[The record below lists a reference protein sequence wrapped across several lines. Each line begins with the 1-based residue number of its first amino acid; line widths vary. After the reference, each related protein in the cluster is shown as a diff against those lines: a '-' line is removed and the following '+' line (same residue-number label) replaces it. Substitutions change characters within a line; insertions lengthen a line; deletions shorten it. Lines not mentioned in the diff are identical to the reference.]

1 MATLTLTGNISA
13 QELTEILQQHF
24 SRRHKWIDNDGTGA
38 LTSGYP
44 ENTNADSIVVGFLPQ
59 SIPNEAEDIEELHDL
74 LNWKNKEIMD
84 LQDSTAKALES
95 SQTFQRQHQAL
106 YDRFVSL
113 RQMFDEQKLSLLNTL
128 WIHCGAYHPDLR
140 EIPVLEDMARFIE
153 NEDRVGEF
161 SVGET
166 LGQGQFATVRSC
178 CRDGCEKEL
187 AVKIIKKDR
196 FTTFTALKRISNEI
210 KILRRL
216 RSDFIV
222 SVKDVVQTMDNLY
235 IITEKG
241 GRDLFESFDDNPDGV
256 PESWAKEVIVCVLKA
271 VLYCHEQGICHRG
284 ALHTQHSTINH
295 YPLTLFTHLV
305 LPYLTIPYLT
315 IPSISRVSTSN
326 RFINMFSYSR

>member
-1 MATLTLTGNISA
+1 MTILTVTGNVSA
-13 QELTEILQQHF
+13 KELSDILQHHF
-24 SRRHKWIDNDGTGA
+24 SSRQIWIDNDGNGPLLSTFSE
-38 LTSGYP
+38 T
-44 ENTNADSIVVGFLPQ
+44 NNADDLVVGFLPSQ
-59 SIPNEAEDIEELHDL
+59 NSNDTIEELHDTIV
-74 LNWKNKEIMD
+74 WKNKEIKE
-84 LQDSTAKALES
+84 LEKTTAKALES
-95 SQTFQRQHQAL
+95 VQTFQRQHQEL

-113 RQMFDEQKLSLLNTL
+113 RQVFDDQKLSLLNTL

-140 EIPVLEDMARFIE
+140 EIPVLEDMSKFTE
-153 NEDRVGEF
+153 TEDRVGEF
-161 SVGET
+161 SVGDT

-178 CRDGCEKEL
+178 CRDGSEKEL

-235 IITEKG
+235 IVTEKG

-284 ALHTQHSTINH
+284 
-295 YPLTLFTHLV
+295 
-305 LPYLTIPYLT
+305 
-315 IPSISRVSTSN
+315 PSN
-326 RFINMFSYSR
+326 

>member
-1 MATLTLTGNISA
+1 MTILTVTGNICA
-13 QELTEILQQHF
+13 KELSDILQQHF
-24 SRRHKWIDNDGTGA
+24 STRNIWIDNDGNGPLLSTYSE
-38 LTSGYP
+38 T
-44 ENTNADSIVVGFLPQ
+44 NNADDLVVGFLPSQ
-59 SIPNEAEDIEELHDL
+59 NSNDTIEELHDTIV
-74 LNWKNKEIMD
+74 WKNKEIKE
-84 LQDSTAKALES
+84 LEKTTAKALES
-95 SQTFQRQHQAL
+95 VQTFQRQHQEL

-113 RQMFDEQKLSLLNTL
+113 RQVFDDQKLSLLNTL

-140 EIPVLEDMARFIE
+140 EIPVLEDMSKFTE
-153 NEDRVGEF
+153 TEDRVGEF
-161 SVGET
+161 SVGDT

-178 CRDGCEKEL
+178 CRDGSENEL

-235 IITEKG
+235 IVTEKG

-284 ALHTQHSTINH
+284 SWK
-295 YPLTLFTHLV
+295 HLYNCG
-305 LPYLTIPYLT
+305 LIK
-315 IPSISRVSTSN
+315 SIYSMSS
-326 RFINMFSYSR
+326 FCHFSAMCFDRQI